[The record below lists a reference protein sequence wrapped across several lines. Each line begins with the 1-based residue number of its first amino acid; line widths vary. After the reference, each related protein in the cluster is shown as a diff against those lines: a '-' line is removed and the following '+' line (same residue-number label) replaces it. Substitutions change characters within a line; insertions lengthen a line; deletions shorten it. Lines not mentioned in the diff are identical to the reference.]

1 MMDEIYNPVNQQ
13 FVKINSKE
21 GQKCVI
27 CYQLANQWK
36 EETETPF
43 DHIMDENNNKYS
55 IHEKIGK
62 ELLKSKELQ
71 LMGGGSVTSK
81 LIKKAIEKSD
91 FESLQ
96 TESIMKSLSLQTE
109 SIVDSN

>member
-1 MMDEIYNPVNQQ
+1 MMDEIYNPVNNK

-21 GQKCVI
+21 GQKCII

-43 DHIMDENNNKYS
+43 DYIMDYDNHKYS
-55 IHEKIGK
+55 IHQKKGRDILKDK
-62 ELLKSKELQ
+62 ELK
-71 LMGGGSVTSK
+71 LMGGGSHTSK

-91 FESLQ
+91 FDSLR
-96 TESIMKSLSLQTE
+96 TESILKSLSLHTE